1 MKKIKDNIKYIIIV
15 IVVLCL
21 IGIYLVYYCLNNTK
35 DEPIKRVEPI
45 KKEIKK
51 IEEKY
56 LYVDIKGEVN
66 SPGVYKMKEGSRV
79 IDVVN
84 ASGGLKENA
93 DTSIINL
100 SKKIFDEMF
109 IIIYTK
115 DEIDKYKKETIST
128 KEINAK
134 LQKNIISVDENN
146 DAQIKKK
153 NNVENKDTKININIA
168 SKEELTTITGIGES
182 KAQSIIDY
190 RDENGN
196 FNTIDDLKNISGIGD
211 ALFEKIKEYI
221 TV

>member
-1 MKKIKDNIKYIIIV
+1 MKKIKGNIKYIIIV

-134 LQKNIISVDENN
+134 RKAEKK
-146 DAQIKKK
+146 IKREAELKEQQEAAARAK
-153 NNVENKDTKININIA
+153 REAKERAKWQEENKSQNNELSDDDFIDIA
-168 SKEELTTITGIGES
+168 CPKCGEMLS
-182 KAQSIIDY
+182 
-190 RDENGN
+190 
-196 FNTIDDLKNISGIGD
+196 FLKNETKGICPECG
-211 ALFEKIKEYI
+211 AEFEI
-221 TV
+221 

>member
-1 MKKIKDNIKYIIIV
+1 
-15 IVVLCL
+15 
-21 IGIYLVYYCLNNTK
+21 
-35 DEPIKRVEPI
+35 
-45 KKEIKK
+45 
-51 IEEKY
+51 
-56 LYVDIKGEVN
+56 
-66 SPGVYKMKEGSRV
+66 MKEGSRV

-182 KAQSIIDY
+182 KAPSIIDY